1 MNKTF
6 YPKTKMLNA
15 ILDKCTHG
23 DKRDLGHISKDETPS
38 SGDIVFVKGK
48 DDTLNQVESAKKK
61 SLCTH

>member
-1 MNKTF
+1 
-6 YPKTKMLNA
+6 MLNA
-15 ILDKCTHG
+15 ILDKCKTHG
-23 DKRDLGHISKDETPS
+23 DERDLGHISKDETPS